1 MQAARRGG
9 RPSSFGPWKLWLTE
23 PPGGATM
30 LQYYTL
36 LPDDANKMP
45 ARVRFGTE
53 ERRLPEAKAA

>member
-1 MQAARRGG
+1 
-9 RPSSFGPWKLWLTE
+9 
-23 PPGGATM
+23 M